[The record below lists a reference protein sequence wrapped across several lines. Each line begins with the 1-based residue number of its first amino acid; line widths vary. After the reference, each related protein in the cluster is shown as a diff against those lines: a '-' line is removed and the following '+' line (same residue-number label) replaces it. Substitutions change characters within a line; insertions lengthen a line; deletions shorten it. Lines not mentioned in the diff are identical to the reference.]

1 MISTD
6 MKFRV
11 NNGDGH
17 RDNESIYQFIQFL
30 IAQAPKYMKS

>member
-17 RDNESIYQFIQFL
+17 IDNESIYHFTKFL